1 MRSDRILPVTIE
13 EALQLVPLLRYE
25 DIRELEGSGMNPL
38 FALPFSVSVSDK
50 AVKFLTSDGEVAGIA
65 GVRADDNGH
74 GVVWMLCTK
83 AVSKMPIFLV
93 REARK
98 WLNSLADYKLLYNTA
113 DPRNMMHL
121 KLLKMLGFKKICYVP
136 TGPKALTYVEFAKI
150 MPCVLP
156 Q

>member
-1 MRSDRILPVTIE
+1 MRSDRIHPVTIE
-13 EALQLVPLLRYE
+13 EALQLVPLLRHE
-25 DIRELEGSGMNPL
+25 DMRELEGAGMNPL

-74 GVVWMLCTK
+74 GIVWMLCTK
-83 AVSKMPIFLV
+83 AVSKMPVSFV
-93 REARK
+93 RGAK
-98 WLNSLADYKLLYNTA
+98 DWLLSLSNYQLLYNTA
-113 DPRNMMHL
+113 DPRNTLHL